1 MAFVDELKGSNTTLG
16 CRVTFRADPNNPI
29 QLSMAD
35 IDSPVYNNYPFLKSF
50 PSIKESI
57 NIETK
62 KYSISSVKL
71 SIFNKKVHTNTMFS
85 DLLDTES
92 FRINQDVEIRYFAN
106 NKVGTGDS
114 YLAYIGKI
122 KYTTHDQNTV
132 TIELEDISQQL
143 LSTKIPKMY
152 TPTDD
157 LILEKS
163 RNIPYPMIYGTVPK
177 SPIVYLSNRDGFND
191 SYTTN
196 SAFYMDNPSST
207 LKSNNFSKI
216 FRINNGNNVYFSSK
230 IFVGQDGQYMDIS
243 RYSIN
248 GSSYPFSNNEP
259 PSNIDNDNF
268 IISSPNSSFINLNSL
283 SYSEQDEVVGYT
295 NSYQSND
302 VKNKILRGL
311 LKRRPINLDFFSHK
325 GSDLDNYNSSWAILN
340 DNVDAITVESDD
352 LVYQDNNYLKNVNEE
367 LPDIINNSKTIAL
380 CSRNGTDLSSRQNI
394 TYITYDPLVND
405 AESHAFKMTY
415 NDSVFDFPCETFLIG
430 AMRLKNI
437 EGVEGEL
444 TVNRVYLTLSLKN
457 ALEPTENYDYDEGDV
472 VRLGNEPSL
481 WDESLE
487 ISSILQ
493 KGKSFIFLKN
503 NQSTIWNSDGQSNW
517 YDYNGED
524 NDQSSS
530 LSNNWSNVNSFNEV
544 GVISPRLNSVRS
556 IENNP
561 QFTGFDFFKMNGFKI
576 FQNAIIRNFWD
587 KEYYADINGRINS
600 YISEYSPSTKIIY
613 DIISTELQ
621 VDSLDAL
628 SNISNFDTTKKFA
641 FTQNKSIDTKKLIE
655 ELSSFSNI
663 FPIFKNNKLSFINIE
678 ESYESN
684 QYNHIIQSED
694 IFSYSFSRT
703 DVREIFSS
711 LKFNYYYDFSNENY
725 TKSITI
731 NAETILNGDR
741 NDQGYSNNFYN
752 TSNLEK
758 TLDCRF
764 IYDDATAESVAKYI
778 LLNNCNPHNT
788 IQLTL
793 PLSYINIELGDIV
806 KFDKLI
812 NDLKIYGEDYTQFIY
827 PINGQQKY
835 NLFLVESVEKRQKNI
850 KLKLYQLHNLKPE
863 PQEPPEEIRFCPEP
877 SDNNFDQES
886 YNIFYDPSIDGG
898 YDSVNNILYIP
909 DNSQCELGGDPVFTG
924 CTNPNA
930 VNYNSE
936 ANVDDG
942 TCIFVTD
949 EPKIGS
955 LISDDVLSFTFQGN
969 VQDFISFIPSEL
981 NENTL
986 NYDVSMNAESNY
998 ETIYPRMRMKLKLPH
1013 LWDEN
1018 NNFIQVLNDRKF
1030 ERVGF
1035 NLNTLGRT
1043 YNAEFTIDDIIGLE
1057 PNLFSTNPS
1066 IDPYD
1071 PFSKKLV
1078 EDITIDGGL
1087 EEVSYNVSITSSS
1100 FSLDYYLNIS
1110 IPILNANDFVNE
1122 NNAPNPTSGDFAVP
1136 HIRYGYTTPAIFE
1149 DQFYDEIITLYAN
1162 SPIHGAY
1169 NILNIV
1175 ENNEEINLFPVNT
1188 RTIENN
1194 ISSFFNII
1202 YQFKNLNGHSDS
1214 STNFDQINLFTES
1227 NGDFLSLHDFYRV
1240 NTDPTI
1246 SGQNA
1251 FNALTE
1257 VGNDLNTFFQSNLND
1272 AERRTNYYISIG
1284 STDESFGDNRLV
1296 KNKEATFTFK
1306 ISEKFDYIFNDY
1318 NNLYEGMPPLSNGA
1332 SHSLIRTPTV
1342 NFAIS
1347 NDPIIQQFFA
1357 QGNFM
1362 NNAINQLK
1370 DYSGASSTSLLETVM
1385 INISIVKSNSNS
1397 SPSFT
1402 SRLEQEEVIPS
1413 TIVNDGSYTQYTD
1426 VGIERERHRISL
1438 KDLSNLF
1445 QSDINEDFKKE
1456 ISIKFTPDTVTDPNL
1471 SDYYFVKIERDSIK
1485 KNFISTFSG
1494 VDTSYTLYSSS
1505 LINVTSQGLDQTYY
1519 RFSIINGNYA
1529 LNFTTTGGEDS
1540 IFDNQFD
1547 TYFVTNLHT
1556 FRLHSG
1562 SKLEQNRTFT
1572 EPVEIV
1578 PADVITVTNKIM
1590 FFVVNDLNISSSINE
1605 NQIEAFFLGNGQLNN
1620 SEVAIDISLFDS
1632 IAYYGIATTYGK
1644 LLNIKIQDD
1653 NYAFPDEGE
1662 TD

>member
-1 MAFVDELKGSNTTLG
+1 M
-16 CRVTFRADPNNPI
+16 
-29 QLSMAD
+29 
-35 IDSPVYNNYPFLKSF
+35 
-50 PSIKESI
+50 
-57 NIETK
+57 
-62 KYSISSVKL
+62 
-71 SIFNKKVHTNTMFS
+71 
-85 DLLDTES
+85 
-92 FRINQDVEIRYFAN
+92 
-106 NKVGTGDS
+106 
-114 YLAYIGKI
+114 
-122 KYTTHDQNTV
+122 
-132 TIELEDISQQL
+132 
-143 LSTKIPKMY
+143 
-152 TPTDD
+152 
-157 LILEKS
+157 
-163 RNIPYPMIYGTVPK
+163 
-177 SPIVYLSNRDGFND
+177 
-191 SYTTN
+191 
-196 SAFYMDNPSST
+196 
-207 LKSNNFSKI
+207 
-216 FRINNGNNVYFSSK
+216 
-230 IFVGQDGQYMDIS
+230 
-243 RYSIN
+243 
-248 GSSYPFSNNEP
+248 
-259 PSNIDNDNF
+259 
-268 IISSPNSSFINLNSL
+268 
-283 SYSEQDEVVGYT
+283 
-295 NSYQSND
+295 
-302 VKNKILRGL
+302 
-311 LKRRPINLDFFSHK
+311 LKRTPINLDFFSHK
-325 GSDLDNYNSSWAILN
+325 GSDLDNYNSSWAILD

-380 CSRNGTDLSSRQNI
+380 CSRNATNLSSRQNI
-394 TYITYDPLVND
+394 TSVDLVND
-405 AESHAFKMTY
+405 GESHAFKMTY

-457 ALEPTENYDYDEGDV
+457 ALEPIEFYDLDHVLDDNNPFNNPDPV
-472 VRLGNEPSL
+472 VTIIRLFNKPSL

-487 ISSILQ
+487 LSSILQ
-493 KGKSFIFLKN
+493 KGKSFIFLTN
-503 NQSTIWNSDGQSNW
+503 NQSTVWNSDGQSNW
-517 YDYNGED
+517 YNYNGED

-530 LSNNWSNVNSFNEV
+530 LSNNWSNINSFSEV
-544 GVISPRLNSVRS
+544 GVVSPRLNSTS
-556 IENNP
+556 GGIDNDP

-576 FQNAIIRNFWD
+576 FQNAIITNFWD

-600 YISEYSPSTKIIY
+600 YISEYSPSTKIIH

-628 SNISNFDTTKKFA
+628 SNISTFDTTKKFA

-663 FPIFKNNKLSFINIE
+663 FPIFKNNKLSFISIE

-725 TKSITI
+725 KRSITI
-731 NAETILNGDR
+731 NAETILNGGI
-741 NDQGYSNNFYN
+741 NNQGYSNNFYN

-764 IYDDATAESVAKYI
+764 IYDDATAQSVAKYI

-806 KFDKLI
+806 KFDKLV
-812 NDLKIYGEDYTQFIY
+812 NDLKIYGEDYTQY
-827 PINGQQKY
+827 VYSVNGQQKY

-850 KLKLYQLHNLKPE
+850 KLKLYQLHNLKAE
-863 PQEPPEEIRFCPEP
+863 TQEPPEEIRFCPEP

-886 YNIFYDPSIDGG
+886 FDIFYHPSIDGG
-898 YDSVNNILYIP
+898 YDPVNNILYIP
-909 DNSQCELGGDPVFTG
+909 DNSQCELGGDPVVMG
-924 CTNPNA
+924 CTNPDA
-930 VNYNSE
+930 VNYNST

-942 TCIFVTD
+942 TCVFVED
-949 EPKIGS
+949 EPKIGG

-1122 NNAPNPTSGDFAVP
+1122 NNVSNPTSGDFAVP

-1162 SPIHGAY
+1162 SPIHGAFSS
-1169 NILNIV
+1169 LNIA
-1175 ENNEEINLFPVNT
+1175 ENNEINLFPVNT

-1194 ISSFFNII
+1194 TSSFFNII
-1202 YQFKNLNGHSDS
+1202 YQFKDFTSHSDS
-1214 STNFDQINLFTES
+1214 STDFDQINLFTES
-1227 NGDFLSLHDFYRV
+1227 NGDFLSLHDFYAI
-1240 NTDPTI
+1240 NTDATI

-1257 VGNDLNTFFQSNLND
+1257 VGNDLNTFFQSNVNNTIKG
-1272 AERRTNYYISIG
+1272 TNYYISIG

-1296 KNKEATFTFK
+1296 KNQEATFTFK
-1306 ISEKFDYIFNDY
+1306 ISEKFDHIFNDY
-1318 NNLYEGMPPLSNGA
+1318 NNLYEGIPALANGEN
-1332 SHSLIRTPTV
+1332 HSLIRTPSF

-1362 NNAINQLK
+1362 NNPLNQLK
-1370 DYSGASSTSLLETVM
+1370 EYTSSSDPNTFFETVM
-1385 INISIVKSNSNS
+1385 IKISIVKSNSNS

-1402 SRLEQEEVIPS
+1402 SKLEQEEVIPS
-1413 TIVNDGSYTQYTD
+1413 TIVNDGSYTDFTN
-1426 VGIERERHRISL
+1426 VGIEKQEHRISL

-1445 QSDINEDFKKE
+1445 QNDINEDFKKE
-1456 ISIKFTPDTVTDPNL
+1456 ISIKFTPDNNTDLSL
-1471 SDYYFVKIERDSIK
+1471 SDYYFVKIERDSFK
-1485 KNFISTFSG
+1485 KDFVNGADMYS
-1494 VDTSYTLYSSS
+1494 TLYSNS
-1505 LINVTSQGLDQTYY
+1505 LFNVKSGGDFY
-1519 RFSIINGNYA
+1519 FISIINGNYA
-1529 LNFTTTGGEDS
+1529 LNFSTSTSGGGS
-1540 IFDNQFD
+1540 IFNNQFD
-1547 TYFVTNLHT
+1547 TYFVRNLHT

-1562 SKLEQNRTFT
+1562 STLEQNRTFT

-1578 PADVITVTNKIM
+1578 PADVVTVTNKIM

-1620 SEVAIDISLFDS
+1620 SELAFDISLFDS
-1632 IAYYGIATTYGK
+1632 IAYYGIANNYGK

-1653 NYAFPDEGE
+1653 NHALPDEGE